1 MYNKDF
7 ITTYKDIHDNDLTIS
22 LYQSQL
28 IQAFNLQKFDEIA
41 IGKNINIIEQQLSN
55 NSNIITI
62 KKKLLSK
69 YGNILLNEDNIFA
82 LLFSYDYFD
91 NFHKCYIKDDFSN
104 FII

>member
-7 ITTYKDIHDNDLTIS
+7 ITTYKDIDDNDLTIS

-28 IQAFNLQKFDEIA
+28 IQAFNLEKFDEIA

-55 NSNIITI
+55 NLNIINI
-62 KKKLLSK
+62 KKELLSK
-69 YGNILLNEDNIFA
+69 YGNILLNEDNIFT